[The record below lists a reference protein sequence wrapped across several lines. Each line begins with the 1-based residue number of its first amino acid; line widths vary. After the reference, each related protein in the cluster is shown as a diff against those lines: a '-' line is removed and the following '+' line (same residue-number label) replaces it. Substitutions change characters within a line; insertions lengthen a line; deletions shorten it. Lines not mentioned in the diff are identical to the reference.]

1 MGTLND
7 IPEYLQEG
15 QDAAWTPGRGMLRG
29 LLRTA
34 AVAAILA
41 GVLCVATA
49 ISPAISTIPWHEPVK
64 LAVIMGAW
72 HAILGFGVAAVL
84 FACMQ
89 RWSGNV
95 GTACNIAVV
104 VLSIA
109 IFATKHLVLALVE
122 FDWGPSAIQ
131 SWAWLHPQHIF
142 TTNAGAWLGVAMA
155 VGLLKNGDSL
165 RDYL

>member
-7 IPEYLQEG
+7 IPEYLQDG
-15 QDAAWTPGRGMLRG
+15 QEVTWTPGRGMLRG
-29 LLRTA
+29 LLWTA
-34 AVAAILA
+34 VVAATLA
-41 GVLCVATA
+41 GLLCVATA
-49 ISPAISTIPWHEPVK
+49 ISPAITTIPWHESVK

-72 HAILGFGVAAVL
+72 HAVLGFGIAAVL
-84 FACMQ
+84 FACMH

-104 VLSIA
+104 VLAIA
-109 IFATKHLVLALVE
+109 VFATKHLVLAQVE
-122 FDWGPSAIQ
+122 VDLDPSTIE

-142 TTNAGAWLGVAMA
+142 TTNAGAWLGVALA
-155 VGLLKNGDSL
+155 VWLLKDGDSL